1 MSVEAAPHNTGVA
14 EGGLPAYRFDSIERA
29 HGGRVLLD
37 GNWRYV
43 LGADLRRIDLFFQ
56 TRRSGESIW
65 YVNGGLTRDAD

>member
-43 LGADLRRIDLFFQ
+43 LGADLRRIDLFFRQ
-56 TRRSGESIW
+56 GVLGSRFGMSMEG
-65 YVNGGLTRDAD
+65 